1 MLKFKKVW
9 TVNGVL
15 TNATSVTIGVLDA
28 TTGIQV
34 VPAGTAMPQ
43 ASDWTQT
50 PITGKYEFPLP
61 AALPEHDY
69 QATIVLVYGDQTY
82 TSIATEY
89 ADPPPNLTR
98 EPLACDLS
106 RAIAENAA
114 GAQNVSSPAGSVS
127 THSIG
132 DQILADQYLAAKAA
146 VQSRGGALKRPAAQ
160 EDDSP
165 VQHR

>member
-114 GAQNVSSPAGSVS
+114 ARRTSAARPAPFPRIRSATRSSLTSTSPPRPPCSPAAG
-127 THSIG
+127 
-132 DQILADQYLAAKAA
+132 
-146 VQSRGGALKRPAAQ
+146 P
-160 EDDSP
+160 
-165 VQHR
+165 